1 MEVGRN
7 AWTLAIWEFEIVDR
21 INQVDLMIDSFG
33 YLMLDSHEPSN
44 LLAQL

>member
-7 AWTLAIWEFEIVDR
+7 AWTLAIWEFEIVVAV
-21 INQVDLMIDSFG
+21 QVDLMIDSFG
-33 YLMLDSHEPSN
+33 YLMLDPHEPSN